1 MEEFEFEEI
10 QKEILETEHLRK
22 VFVDQIQ
29 FFQKQLDEILLKLNE
44 RDDRTID
51 GVEIKPSLTSEVN
64 KNIHDWISKDG
75 DTDLEYDTEL
85 YTYLKNYFNVKD
97 SELKLDELQK
107 DRFELEFYR
116 AALKIRLE
124 SIDKELIDLNGNL
137 LVHYNA
143 RSKPWLYENDEE
155 ETEEEPTT
163 ISSVQGSPDDDVPD
177 DGAPDAPED
186 EGIPWWKKNA
196 NVHQFQLINDLE
208 KKLRSLLKEVLKQQ
222 DNWYENYIPKE
233 IKHGLEKRNQ
243 KNPNFPQLLE
253 NESLELIDLLMFK
266 DYQLIITSSY
276 SQYELFKNI
285 FPNIHYVTE
294 RLIEASIF
302 RNQIA
307 HSNELSTSQET
318 TLSNITNEFIMHIN
332 EYLGIIE

>member
-1 MEEFEFEEI
+1 M
-10 QKEILETEHLRK
+10 
-22 VFVDQIQ
+22 
-29 FFQKQLDEILLKLNE
+29 
-44 RDDRTID
+44 
-51 GVEIKPSLTSEVN
+51 
-64 KNIHDWISKDG
+64 
-75 DTDLEYDTEL
+75 
-85 YTYLKNYFNVKD
+85 
-97 SELKLDELQK
+97 
-107 DRFELEFYR
+107 
-116 AALKIRLE
+116 
-124 SIDKELIDLNGNL
+124 
-137 LVHYNA
+137 LVHYHTKS
-143 RSKPWLYENDEE
+143 RPWLYENDEE

-163 ISSVQGSPDDDVPD
+163 ISSVQGSPEDGIPD
-177 DGAPDAPED
+177 DGSPDAPED
-186 EGIPWWKKNA
+186 EGIPFWKKNA
-196 NVHQFQLINDLE
+196 NVHQFQLINNLE

-253 NESLELIDLLMFK
+253 NKSLELIDLLMFK